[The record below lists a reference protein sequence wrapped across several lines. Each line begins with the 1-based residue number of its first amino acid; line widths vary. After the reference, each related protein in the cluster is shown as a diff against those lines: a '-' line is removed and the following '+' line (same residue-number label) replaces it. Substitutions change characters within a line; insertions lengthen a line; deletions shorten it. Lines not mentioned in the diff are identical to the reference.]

1 MCMRVCRVAE
11 VGMEA
16 TLMGGTHLLLFLPY
30 SRYLSVELGV
40 SVDANV

>member
-1 MCMRVCRVAE
+1 MCVYRVAE
-11 VGMEA
+11 VRMEA
-16 TLMGGTHLLLFLPY
+16 TLMGGTDLLLFLPY